1 MVKKIMI
8 RQMMTRATDPSS
20 SSSAS
25 VADLVVHGP
34 WGTAVVVV
42 VVVMGALALES
53 QDTSASPKRAQ
64 RVP

>member
-8 RQMMTRATDPSS
+8 RQMMTRATEPSS
-20 SSSAS
+20 RSSAS

-42 VVVMGALALES
+42 VVMGALALES
-53 QDTSASPKRAQ
+53 QETNASPKRAQ